1 MLVQAHLNQVGILA
15 ARRVCKDCGAS
26 RLVEDMSICDLE
38 GVAMRFTV
46 NRDVFSEA
54 VSFAA
59 KLLPQRP
66 TQPLLSGVL
75 LEVENDTLTISSFDY
90 ETSARTSVT
99 ADVTEAGRALVS
111 GRLLGEIAQ
120 RLPHADVEVSLAET
134 RVQLRCGSASFSLPA
149 MPVEEY
155 PQVPRI
161 DSVTGTIPAD
171 AFAEAVAQVSLAA
184 SKDDVTPVITGV
196 QFETGDNALTLTA
209 TDRYRVATRRIDW
222 QHLGDEGE
230 VSALVPAKVVIEAGK
245 TFASEGTVQVAIVK
259 DGERELIAFTGG
271 SKTVT
276 SLLIKGNYPPVGRL
290 FPESIEN
297 YAVLHTGE
305 LVEAVGR
312 VGLVLEREAA
322 LRFSFSEGQVTLEAA
337 GSETAQAVETLDA
350 HLVGDEMVVSLK
362 PQFLLDG
369 IRSTHSEFVR
379 IGFTRTD
386 NASKPGPVLITS
398 QRSKDDVDS
407 QSYRYLLQP
416 NLLLR

>member
-1 MLVQAHLNQVGILA
+1 
-15 ARRVCKDCGAS
+15 
-26 RLVEDMSICDLE
+26 
-38 GVAMRFTV
+38 MRFIV

-75 LEVENDTLTISSFDY
+75 IESADGSLTISSFDY
-90 ETSARTSVT
+90 ETSARTTVV
-99 ADVTEAGRALVS
+99 AEVVEPGRALVS

-120 RLPHADVEVSLAET
+120 RLPLADVEVSLADS
-134 RVQLRCGSASFSLPA
+134 RVQLRCGSASFSLPS

-161 DSVTGTIPAD
+161 DTVSGIVPAE

-196 QFETGDNALTLTA
+196 QFEVSENSLTLTA
-209 TDRYRVATRRIDW
+209 TDRYRVATRRLDW
-222 QHLGDEGE
+222 ESQGAEQTL
-230 VSALVPAKVVIEAGK
+230 SALVPSKVVIEVGK
-245 TFASEGTVQVAIVK
+245 SFSGSGTVQVSVIK
-259 DGERELIAFTGG
+259 DEERELIAFTGG
-271 SKTVT
+271 NKTVT

-290 FPESIEN
+290 FPESIDN
-297 YAVLHTGE
+297 FAVVNTAE

-322 LRFSFSEGQVTLEAA
+322 LRFTFVEGQVTLEAA
-337 GSETAQAVETLDA
+337 GTETAQAVEIVDT
-350 HLVGDEMVVSLK
+350 HLVGDDMVVSLK

-369 IRSTHSEFVR
+369 LRSTHAEFAR
-379 IGFTRTD
+379 IGFTRTE

-398 QRSKDDVDS
+398 QRSKEDAGEES
-407 QSYRYLLQP
+407 FRYLLQP

>member
-1 MLVQAHLNQVGILA
+1 
-15 ARRVCKDCGAS
+15 
-26 RLVEDMSICDLE
+26 
-38 GVAMRFTV
+38 MRFTV

-54 VSFAA
+54 VSFAV

-75 LEVENDTLTISSFDY
+75 IEADGGEITLSSFDY
-90 ETSARTSVT
+90 ETSARTNVIAET
-99 ADVTEAGRALVS
+99 VEPGRALVS

-120 RLPHADVEVSLAET
+120 RLPHADVEISLTDT
-134 RVQLRCGSASFSLPA
+134 RIQVRCGASSFSLPA

-161 DSVTGTIPAD
+161 DTVSGSVPAEV
-171 AFAEAVAQVSLAA
+171 FATAIAQVSLAA

-196 QFETGDNALTLTA
+196 QFEVSENALTLTA

-222 QHLGDEGE
+222 QPLGGDTTLT
-230 VSALVPAKVVIEAGK
+230 ALVPAKVVIEVGK
-245 TFASEGTVQVAIVK
+245 MFGSDGTVEVAIVK
-259 DGERELIAFTGG
+259 DSDRELVAFTGG
-271 SKTVT
+271 NKTVT

-290 FPESIEN
+290 FPEFIEN
-297 YAVLHTGE
+297 YAVINTAE

-322 LRFSFSEGQVTLEAA
+322 LRFSFIEGQVTLEAA
-337 GSETAQAVETLDA
+337 GTETAQAVETVDA
-350 HLVGDEMVVSLK
+350 HLVGDEMIVSLK

-369 IRSTHSEFVR
+369 LRSTHAEFAR
-379 IGFTRTD
+379 IGFTRTE
-386 NASKPGPVLITS
+386 NAIKPGPVLITS
-398 QRSKDDVDS
+398 QRSKDEVDE
-407 QSYRYLLQP
+407 QSFRYLLQP

>member
-1 MLVQAHLNQVGILA
+1 
-15 ARRVCKDCGAS
+15 
-26 RLVEDMSICDLE
+26 
-38 GVAMRFTV
+38 MRFTV

-66 TQPLLSGVL
+66 TQPLLSGAL
-75 LEVENDTLTISSFDY
+75 IEANDGELTISSFDY

-99 ADVTEAGRALVS
+99 ADIAEAGRALVS
-111 GRLLGEIAQ
+111 GRLLGDIAQ
-120 RLPHADVEVSLAET
+120 RLPHSDVEISLTDT
-134 RVQLRCGSASFSLPA
+134 RVQIRCGSASFSLPA

-161 DSVTGTIPAD
+161 DTVTGAVPAE

-196 QFETGDNALTLTA
+196 QFEVNESALTLTA

-222 QHLGDEGE
+222 EQLDGGQQLT
-230 VSALVPAKVVIEAGK
+230 ALVPVKIVVEVGK
-245 TFASEGTVQVAIVK
+245 TFSGSGTVQVAIVR

-271 SKTVT
+271 NKTVT

-290 FPESIEN
+290 FPESIDN
-297 YAVLHTGE
+297 YAVMNTAD

-322 LRFSFSEGQVTLEAA
+322 LRFSFTEGQVTLEAA
-337 GSETAQAVETLDA
+337 GSETAQAVETVDA
-350 HLVGDEMVVSLK
+350 HLVGAEMVVSLK

-369 IRSTHSEFVR
+369 LRSTHSEFTR
-379 IGFTRTD
+379 IGFTRTE

-398 QRSKDDVDS
+398 QRSKEDADQ
-407 QSYRYLLQP
+407 QSFRYLLQP